1 MRASVSSE
9 SQLTNSARARA
20 TDRWLTKC
28 FDTEGWGGEKGKR
41 LQGKT
46 AIVPLPS
53 ATREKGRRPVLS
65 RRKNGSG
72 YACIFNIFP
81 AYKIF
86 LCLFENISPNIPR
99 YMRFISLFVVLLRE
113 YIYPG
118 ISSFSKYFRKIFFE
132 APREISISI
141 DLGWNIREREENYKR
156 NIERVQETRFSFFRN
171 KKSRFKSIFDVKSP
185 ANAKNHRSRA
195 LWRMEK
201 LPLLLLFRGKKRG
214 KREKKRKEKTSG
226 IQTLGYRFIRPLAD
240 LTASFPVP
248 AGSLARGEE

>member
-81 AYKIF
+81 VQNIPLPFRKYISQYSPVYALYFFVCCSPARIYISGDIFFFKIF
-86 LCLFENISPNIPR
+86 SKNI
-99 YMRFISLFVVLLRE
+99 F
-113 YIYPG
+113 
-118 ISSFSKYFRKIFFE
+118 
-132 APREISISI
+132 PREISISI

-156 NIERVQETRFSFFRN
+156 NIERVRETRFSFFR
-171 KKSRFKSIFDVKSP
+171 KKSRVL
-185 ANAKNHRSRA
+185 NRSS
-195 LWRMEK
+195 M
-201 LPLLLLFRGKKRG
+201 
-214 KREKKRKEKTSG
+214 
-226 IQTLGYRFIRPLAD
+226 
-240 LTASFPVP
+240 
-248 AGSLARGEE
+248 